1 MKKLVPPHP
10 FYSCTELNF
19 TTSSVQVLEEGLKEK
34 KGFFSIQEF
43 DQHQTAF
50 LWQEMVLIPAGRAK
64 NIPCRIVSTGTCSSG
79 SRKNI
84 VDFVL
89 GIFPAACIPEL
100 YIQVQTEWISCTRQD
115 KLVFLQKMLV
125 SFLDLSGSIS

>member
-1 MKKLVPPHP
+1 MKKLVPSHP
-10 FYSCTELNF
+10 FYCCTELSF
-19 TTSSVQVLEEGLKEK
+19 TTSSVQVLEKGLKEK
-34 KGFFSIQEF
+34 KGFFSVQEF
-43 DQHQTAF
+43 DQHQTP
-50 LWQEMVLIPAGRAK
+50 LLLQVMVLIPAGIAK

-79 SRKNI
+79 SKKNI

-89 GIFPAACIPEL
+89 GVFPAACIPEL
-100 YIQVQTEWISCTRQD
+100 CIQVQTKWVSCTRQD